1 VSRTQLAA
9 ALRYAARGWAVF
21 PCHEPTGGRCS
32 CGRPDCASPAKHPRT
47 ARGLH
52 DATNDPGV
60 IAGWWQRWPT
70 ANVAVQ
76 TGAASGLVVLD
87 VDPYHGGLTTLAE
100 LQRTHGGL
108 PPSPAV
114 RTGSGGRHYWFAHPG
129 DHVRNSAGLLG
140 PGLDIR
146 GDGGYVIA
154 PPSVHAVGGRYL
166 WASEVALAQAPG
178 WILARCR
185 EQDREQSSARPAGAQ
200 YRPHQVGAW
209 AAAAFESE
217 LSRLRR
223 AAEGSRNHTLNRAA
237 FALGQLVGGHH
248 LDGDM
253 VRDALVTAGV
263 GMGLTTRE
271 VRATVASGLRAGR
284 ATPRS
289 PSGLRSVRV
298 DLPIAERS

>member
-1 VSRTQLAA
+1 VSRTQLDA

-21 PCHEPTGGRCS
+21 PCHEPTGGRCT

-52 DATNDPGV
+52 DATHDPVV

-70 ANVAVQ
+70 ANVAVR

-87 VDPYHGGLTTLAE
+87 VDPDHGGLASLVE
-100 LQRTHGGL
+100 LQRTQGGL

-154 PPSVHAVGGRYL
+154 PPSIHAAGDRYL
-166 WASEVALAQAPG
+166 WTSEVPLAPAPG
-178 WILARCR
+178 WLLARYR
-185 EQDREQSSARPAGAQ
+185 EQDREHRLARPAEAQ
-200 YRPHQVGAW
+200 YRPHPVGGW

-217 LSRLRR
+217 LSRIRR
-223 AAEGSRNHTLNRAA
+223 AAQGSRNHTLNRAA

-248 LDGDM
+248 LDGAM
-253 VRDALVTAGV
+253 VRDALVSAGV
-263 GMGLTTRE
+263 GIGLTARE

-289 PSGLRSVRV
+289 PSGLRATRTNAPTV
-298 DLPIAERS
+298 DRP